1 MNKPIRYRIISRG
14 DEKQGRWFQLQRR
27 SFFLTILP
35 YWENV
40 STHSS
45 MDAAY
50 EYSGHDAEIVRWN
63 EKSIWNIHE
72 FDA

>member
-1 MNKPIRYRIISRG
+1 
-14 DEKQGRWFQLQRR
+14 
-27 SFFLTILP
+27 
-35 YWENV
+35 
-40 STHSS
+40 